1 MAKQIKR
8 TDIVE
13 DDIFKV
19 TRESASETLEVLDKL
34 NNEFKTTAKVL
45 SEDIRKATLDSAK
58 SIDAFV
64 KSTEK
69 ASKLKTD

>member
-19 TRESASETLEVLDKL
+19 TRDSAKETLEVLDKL
-34 NNEFKTTAKVL
+34 NTEFKTSAKVL

-58 SIDAFV
+58 GIETFV
-64 KSTEK
+64 KSTER
-69 ASKLKTD
+69 A